1 MKRLLTAGVT
11 ADPAFIVR
19 NFTRDVLYSWG
30 VSRDRMTP
38 LVDSLKGVKAALT
51 LDEDTQAIMFAGASF
66 LGGGQFGGDFDTQ
79 ADTLRREM
87 TKKGFPNSAAEQLA
101 LGPRSRPEERGE
113 GNKGVRPSRSLCW
126 PIY

>member
-51 LDEDTQAIMFAGASF
+51 HDEDTQAIMFAGASF

-79 ADTLRREM
+79 ADTLRRAM
-87 TKKGFPNSAAEQLA
+87 TKKCFPKSAAD
-101 LGPRSRPEERGE
+101 PRSEERRVG
-113 GNKGVRPSRSLCW
+113 KACVRTCRSQW
-126 PIY
+126 TPYH